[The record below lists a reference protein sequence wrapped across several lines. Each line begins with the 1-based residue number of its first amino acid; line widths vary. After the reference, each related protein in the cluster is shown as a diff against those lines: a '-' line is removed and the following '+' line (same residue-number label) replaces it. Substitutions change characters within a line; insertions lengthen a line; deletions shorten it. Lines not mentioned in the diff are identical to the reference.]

1 MSKFNYAYYHQ
12 YLEGCD
18 KGKLKEE
25 ILDLRTRMEREEKE
39 FEDRVVEE
47 RLCPI
52 DAAFEEHNEEIST
65 LGVMLET
72 AEHLYKTKFGELDFL
87 EDIDD

>member
-1 MSKFNYAYYHQ
+1 MSKFNYSGYHQ

-18 KGKLKEE
+18 KDKLKEE
-25 ILDLRTRMEREEKE
+25 ILDLRKSIDREYKE
-39 FEDRVVEE
+39 FEERVVEE

-52 DAAFEEHNEEIST
+52 DSAFEEHNEEIST

-72 AEHLYKTKFGELDFL
+72 AEHLYKTKFGELDF
-87 EDIDD
+87 